1 MKTTGKEKRERGER
15 LYQHLRGCCVEV
27 REHRR
32 DGAINRSLS
41 FTSSKEQVIALKG
54 CAKV

>member
-1 MKTTGKEKRERGER
+1 MKTTGKEKREGGER
-15 LYQHLRGCCVEV
+15 LYQHLRGCCKEV